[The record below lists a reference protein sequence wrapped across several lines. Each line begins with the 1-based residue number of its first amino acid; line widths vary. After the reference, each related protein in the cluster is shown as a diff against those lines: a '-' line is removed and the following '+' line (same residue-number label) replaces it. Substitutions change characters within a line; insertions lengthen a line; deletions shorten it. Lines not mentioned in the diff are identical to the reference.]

1 MHGTSASRFSTVLP
15 FQNLLKQKNSL
26 KEKKKYPRAKWKP
39 SSLFTQDLGIGP
51 SNVNQNFKIS
61 EWLGGDFGGCPNR
74 SSPGT
79 SPWLHGGC
87 DHIQETRPARTR
99 GNKSP
104 PASWSPQVNEKTLLL
119 FPPQLYVPG
128 AKSLLMCFH
137 EVEQHYG
144 RTHTKNVGF
153 SFWVRSKQLCN
164 ELINDPWKKN
174 NTKLLNPCPEGCTHQ
189 LCRLIKAIL
198 FQEQPLRM
206 GWWVSGC
213 SSRSSYFTEMLS
225 PRPGCGWQRFWGD
238 TSVSRGWSSRRVAGG
253 QQQFLK

>member
-1 MHGTSASRFSTVLP
+1 MAWRRFWWVYKPFITWHKPLAPWGMWPHPRDTAS
-15 FQNLLKQKNSL
+15 QD
-26 KEKKKYPRAKWKP
+26 
-39 SSLFTQDLGIGP
+39 TQ
-51 SNVNQNFKIS
+51 Q
-61 EWLGGDFGGCPNR
+61 
-74 SSPGT
+74 
-79 SPWLHGGC
+79 
-87 DHIQETRPARTR
+87 QEPT
-99 GNKSP
+99 
-104 PASWSPQVNEKTLLL
+104 
-119 FPPQLYVPG
+119 
-128 AKSLLMCFH
+128 SLLESTGERENAAAFSSSVVRTWGQIIADVFSQSWTTLWPH
-137 EVEQHYG
+137 
-144 RTHTKNVGF
+144 THTKNVSF

-225 PRPGCGWQRFWGD
+225 SWPGCGWQRFWGD
-238 TSVSRGWSSRRVAGG
+238 TSDSRGWSSRRVGGG